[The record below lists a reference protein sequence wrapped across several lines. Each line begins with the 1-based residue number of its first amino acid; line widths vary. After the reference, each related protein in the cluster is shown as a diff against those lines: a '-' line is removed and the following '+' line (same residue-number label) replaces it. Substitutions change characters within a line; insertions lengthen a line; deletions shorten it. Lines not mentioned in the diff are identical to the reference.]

1 MRYVLGFESR
11 RTVDQ
16 AETFGAAPLNCDGWL
31 VATDSPTKREHGER
45 RGGGANGNGEGLS
58 LLHPEVVARLGP
70 LQLKARQVVEG
81 VLSGLHKSPHH
92 GQSIEFAEHKEYS
105 PGDEI
110 RHIDWKAYGKF
121 DKYYV
126 KQFEHETNL
135 RAWIVIDA
143 SRSMAYA
150 NEGVTKLEYAKV
162 LGASLA
168 YLLVQQGDAV
178 GVLVYGAGART
189 YLPVRASSGH
199 LHEVLTVL
207 ERSEADGTTD
217 LASALDFLA
226 ERSPRR
232 AMVLL
237 LTDLL
242 DPDEQT
248 VAQVRRVRARRHD
261 VSVFHIMDRAELEFP
276 FEDPTLFFGMED
288 ERQLPV
294 HPLEIR
300 ESYLE
305 EVRVFLE
312 STRSALTE
320 ADIDYRQT
328 VTDTPYDRVLID
340 FLGRR
345 SRPAR
350 ST

>member
-1 MRYVLGFESR
+1 MAKDTRQR
-11 RTVDQ
+11 KD
-16 AETFGAAPLNCDGWL
+16 APG
-31 VATDSPTKREHGER
+31 GE
-45 RGGGANGNGEGLS
+45 GGASNGNGGGLS
-58 LLHPEVVARLGP
+58 LLHPEVLARIGP

-126 KQFEHETNL
+126 KQFEHETNM
-135 RAWIVIDA
+135 RAWIVLDA

-150 NEGVTKLEYAKV
+150 HQGVSKLEYAKV

-178 GVLVYGAGART
+178 GVLVYGAGTRT
-189 YLPVRASSGH
+189 YLPVRSSGGH
-199 LHEVLTVL
+199 LHEALSTL
-207 ERSEADGTTD
+207 DRTEAEGPTD
-217 LASALDFLA
+217 LGAALDFLA
-226 ERSPRR
+226 ERSPKR

-242 DPDEQT
+242 DPEAGT
-248 VAQVRRVRARRHD
+248 VAQIRRMRARRHD
-261 VSVFHIMDRAELEFP
+261 VSVFHLMDRAELEFP
-276 FEDPTLFFGMED
+276 FEDPTLFLGMED
-288 ERQLPV
+288 DRELPV

-300 ESYLE
+300 ASYLE
-305 EVRVFLE
+305 EVSAFVD
-312 STRSALTE
+312 STRQTLTE
-320 ADIDYRQT
+320 ADVDYRHT
-328 VTDTPYDRVLID
+328 LTDTPYDRVLID

-345 SRPAR
+345 SRPSR

>member
-1 MRYVLGFESR
+1 MPK
-11 RTVDQ
+11 DI
-16 AETFGAAPLNCDGWL
+16 PKKPD
-31 VATDSPTKREHGER
+31 
-45 RGGGANGNGEGLS
+45 GANGDHRNQEGDTKKEGLS
-58 LLHPEVVARLGP
+58 LLDPRVLARVGP

-143 SRSMAYA
+143 SRSMAYGS
-150 NEGVTKLEYAKV
+150 EGVPKLEYAKV

-178 GVLVYGAGART
+178 GVLVYGAGTRSF
-189 YLPVRASSGH
+189 LPVRSSGGH
-199 LHEVLTVL
+199 LHEVLSTL
-207 ERSEADGTTD
+207 ESIKAEGPTD
-217 LASALDFLA
+217 LGAALDFLA

-242 DPDEQT
+242 DPEAQP
-248 VAQVRRVRARRHD
+248 VAQIRRLRARRHD
-261 VSVFHIMDRAELEFP
+261 VSVFHLMDRAELEFP
-276 FEDPTLFFGMED
+276 FEDPTLFLGMED

-300 ESYLE
+300 VSYLN
-305 EVRVFLE
+305 VVGSFLE
-312 STRSALTE
+312 ETRASLTE
-320 ADIDYRQT
+320 SDIDYRHT

-350 ST
+350 SV